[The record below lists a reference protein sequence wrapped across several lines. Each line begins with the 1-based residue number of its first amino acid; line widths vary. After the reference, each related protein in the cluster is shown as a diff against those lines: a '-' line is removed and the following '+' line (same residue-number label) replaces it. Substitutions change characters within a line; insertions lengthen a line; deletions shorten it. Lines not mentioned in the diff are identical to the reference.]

1 MLEVEHLGS
10 CLLGLTFDYKVEYR
24 KKTYI
29 LMTTNY
35 GCFTSTGGPQNAD
48 DALGDKNWVSSYDR
62 YWELRASS
70 SIGSPTPLL
79 LAASAT

>member
-29 LMTTNY
+29 LMTINY

-48 DALGDKNWVSSYDR
+48 DALGDKN
-62 YWELRASS
+62 
-70 SIGSPTPLL
+70 
-79 LAASAT
+79 